1 VWQHGLCHLSE
12 HQRGGTAAAGPDL
25 SQCQGRTRS
34 QEGWKAHG
42 KHRRR
47 VMEMVD
53 LCFEVGLKRARNQ
66 VVAEAEGKGRRFWI

>member
-1 VWQHGLCHLSE
+1 M
-12 HQRGGTAAAGPDL
+12 AAAGPDL

-66 VVAEAEGKGRRFWI
+66 VVAEAEGKKVGGFGYEGAPISVAAE